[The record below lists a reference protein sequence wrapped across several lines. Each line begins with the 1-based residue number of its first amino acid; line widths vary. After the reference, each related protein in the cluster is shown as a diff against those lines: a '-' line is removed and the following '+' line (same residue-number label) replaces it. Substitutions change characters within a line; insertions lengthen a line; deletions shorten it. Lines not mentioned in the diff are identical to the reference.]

1 MVERIVEN
9 LLANAERHTTPDTP
23 VWVRLTRPDQGV
35 LITVEDAGAGVPPA
49 LRAALFEPFRQG
61 PQVPAHAPGVGIGL
75 TLVARFAELH
85 GGSAWV
91 EERPGGGASFRVL
104 LCDPP
109 TPPAAAAPPARQD
122 GRGHAEPRR
131 EHLEVQ
137 EPPSGAGSA

>member
-1 MVERIVEN
+1 
-9 LLANAERHTTPDTP
+9 
-23 VWVRLTRPDQGV
+23 V

-49 LRAALFEPFRQG
+49 LRAPLFEPFRQG

-85 GGSAWV
+85 GGRAWV

-109 TPPAAAAPPARQD
+109 TPSAAAAPPARQD
-122 GRGHAEPRR
+122 RRADAEPRR
-131 EHLEVQ
+131 EHLEAQ
-137 EPPSGAGSA
+137 EPPSGAGTA